1 MSFHIDLVSGNLRV
15 VCPVS
20 LFSMTFLGT
29 EEQQKKKKERENW
42 EKPGNGAKWRRR
54 QEGNACV
61 QFVFAM
67 LVWDLSLA
75 QYGKITI

>member
-29 EEQQKKKKERENW
+29 EEQQKKKKIKKIERTMRN
-42 EKPGNGAKWRRR
+42 
-54 QEGNACV
+54 QEMGPSGGEGRKGMH
-61 QFVFAM
+61 VF
-67 LVWDLSLA
+67 SLCL
-75 QYGKITI
+75 QCLCGTIW